1 MRWKKMNLLE
11 ERNWDFKEDK
21 IMQEEFF
28 TKEVNTVLEEIN
40 DCSQTIYRNLVYLHN
55 MTDWTYEEIA
65 DKVSRNC
72 DYFSLSDT
80 IRFFADGA
88 EGVEWEMSLWNEVGR
103 GVDISF

>member
-1 MRWKKMNLLE
+1 MKMMTLSE

-21 IMQEEFF
+21 IMQEVFF
-28 TKEVNTVLEEIN
+28 TEEVNTALEDIN
-40 DCSQTIYRNLVYLHN
+40 DCSQIIYRNLVYLHN

-72 DYFSLSDT
+72 DYFSLSDI

-88 EGVEWEMSLWNEVGR
+88 EGVEYEMSLWDEIGREV
-103 GVDISF
+103 DFSF